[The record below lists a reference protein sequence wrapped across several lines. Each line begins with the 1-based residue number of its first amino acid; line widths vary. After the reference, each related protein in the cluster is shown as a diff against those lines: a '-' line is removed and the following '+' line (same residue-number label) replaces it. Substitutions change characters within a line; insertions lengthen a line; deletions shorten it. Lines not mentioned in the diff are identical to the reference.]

1 MSTKRWMFAI
11 VSFVAA
17 IGVSLYIVISSWP
30 RQHAAVSMD
39 LGPHLMLL
47 STLVLIPILYRL
59 DRAPKALADDY
70 R

>member
-1 MSTKRWMFAI
+1 MFAI

-47 STLVLIPILYRL
+47 GI
-59 DRAPKALADDY
+59 ALSELLA
-70 R
+70 RGAQGGLSAIALRSPMS